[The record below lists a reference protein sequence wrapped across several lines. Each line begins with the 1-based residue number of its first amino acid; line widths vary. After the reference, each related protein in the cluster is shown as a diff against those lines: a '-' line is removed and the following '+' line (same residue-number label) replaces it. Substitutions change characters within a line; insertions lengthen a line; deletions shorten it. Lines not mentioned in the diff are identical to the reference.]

1 MAQASHQKWVS
12 HWAGV
17 GSCCALFVANTITI
31 YIFRRD
37 KTQKMKP
44 IFFSITFLFLFSI
57 LSAQEESEE
66 KVIKVEIVKD
76 SSFEAADTFGNNEIR
91 VNFLDL
97 LLFPAFHGYY
107 ERIIDENSSYGTGL
121 FVNFGESLSS
131 DVVQRRFAISPYYR
145 LYFLNRRDYGT
156 KGIFVEAFSSF
167 ATSKDNDS
175 SNYDE
180 LTDSYIERDNIFRVS
195 LGVTFGRKWIS
206 RSGYTYEPFFGVGR
220 YLDNQGSIGSNPE
233 AHIRFGLSIGKRY

>member
-1 MAQASHQKWVS
+1 MKTHLLSI
-12 HWAGV
+12 
-17 GSCCALFVANTITI
+17 IT
-31 YIFRRD
+31 
-37 KTQKMKP
+37 
-44 IFFSITFLFLFSI
+44 LFLFAP
-57 LSAQEESEE
+57 LCAQEESEE
-66 KVIKVEIVKD
+66 KIIQVEIVKN
-76 SSFEAADTFGNNEIR
+76 SSFEAADTFGNNELR

-175 SNYDE
+175 SDYDE

-195 LGVTFGRKWIS
+195 IGVTFGRKWIS
-206 RSGYTYEPFFGVGR
+206 RSGYTYEPFVGFGR
-220 YLDNQGSIGSNPE
+220 YLDNQGSNGSNPE